1 MKILLIISSFNS
13 LSQSVYCKLKELE
26 HKVFIKFAIS
36 KELMIE
42 AVNEINPDIVFSP
55 FLKQFIP
62 NEIFENY
69 PTFVLHP
76 GIIGDRGHHSLDNAI
91 NDELKEWGVVIL
103 RANEVLDGGD
113 IYAKVT
119 FPMRKTT
126 KASLYRNEVTTATLK
141 AMQEFLQNY
150 QDKNFMPIKQILN
163 PIHKNLTQ
171 HDRRIDWEK
180 DNTEQILKKINMS
193 DSNPGVLDEIL
204 EVKCYLFSAFIE
216 DTLRGKPKEILAKRD
231 GAICLGTIDGSIW
244 ISQIQE
250 LGSFKLPATYVLK
263 DKIKGV
269 EEKRIPLVIEDDR
282 KSFYEL
288 RVNKKDEVAY
298 LYFNFHNGA
307 MTSAQCIK
315 LKYAIEYLKQECKVL
330 VLMGGDDFFSNG
342 IHLNILEDSKKQG
355 EDGWS
360 NINAMNEAVKALLEC
375 DEIITVASFSKNSGA
390 GGVFLGLACDFAI
403 SKEGVIFNPHYKT
416 MGLSGSEYH
425 TYSLPKRVGN
435 QKAKELLQNC
445 LPINANYAKKIN
457 MIDEVF
463 SCDEYESKLEE
474 FCQNLLNDDFY
485 EDFIDKKIDDLEE
498 NYSYMQE
505 CKEKELQIM
514 YDEFW
519 DESSS
524 FHSLR
529 YDFVHKVKP
538 LNTPKRLKDIN
549 CMNIQ

>member
-13 LSQSVYCKLKELE
+13 LSQSVYCKLQELE

-42 AVNEINPDIVFSP
+42 VVQEINPDIVFCP

-62 NEIFENY
+62 NEVFENY

-91 NDELKEWGVVIL
+91 NSELKEWGVVIL
-103 RANEVLDGGD
+103 KANEVLDGGD
-113 IYAKVT
+113 IYAKAT

-141 AMQEFLQNY
+141 AMEEFLKNY
-150 QDKNFMPIKQILN
+150 QDKDFIPIKQILN

-171 HDRRIDWEK
+171 QDRKIDWEK

-204 EVKCYLFSAFIE
+204 GVKCYLFSAFIE
-216 DTLRGKPKEILAKRD
+216 DTLRGKPKEVLAKRD
-231 GAICLGTIDGSIW
+231 GAICLGTIDASIW

-250 LGSFKLPATYVLK
+250 LDSFKLPATYVLK

-288 RVNKKDEVAY
+288 RVEKKDEIAY

-307 MTSAQCIK
+307 MNSAQCIK
-315 LKYAIEYLKQECKVL
+315 LKYAIEYLKEECKIL

-360 NINAMNEAVKALLEC
+360 NINAMNDIVKAIFEC
-375 DEIITVASFSKNSGA
+375 DEIITVTSFAKNSGA

-403 SKEGVIFNPHYKT
+403 SKDGVIFNPHYKT
-416 MGLSGSEYH
+416 LGLSGSEYH
-425 TYSLPKRVGN
+425 TYSLPKRVG
-435 QKAKELLQNC
+435 QKKAKELVENC
-445 LPINANYAKKIN
+445 LPINSNYAKKIN

-463 SCDEYESKLEE
+463 THEEYQSKLEE
-474 FCQNLLNDDFY
+474 FCQNLLDDDFY
-485 EDFIDKKIDDLEE
+485 EDFIDKKKDELEE
-498 NYSYMQE
+498 NFSYMQE

-519 DESSS
+519 NESSS

-529 YDFVHKVKP
+529 YDFVYKIKP
-538 LNTPKRLKDIN
+538 QNTPKRLKDIN